1 MSKIKQQFDL
11 FPILFVCRVE
21 RFILPFYD
29 RMPYNIFG
37 MLQYFSQGFG
47 SVTIFT
53 VDPLDIDS
61 PENTIR
67 FKKSKWNFIKNTFDN
82 IVKTVEQLGNSFV

>member
-29 RMPYNIFG
+29 RMPYNTFG
-37 MLQYFSQGFG
+37 MLQYFSQGFE
-47 SVTIFT
+47 SVTA
-53 VDPLDIDS
+53 DP
-61 PENTIR
+61 NTIR
-67 FKKSKWNFIKNTFDN
+67 FKKSKRNFINNASDN
-82 IVKTVEQLGNSFV
+82 NVKTV